1 MPSALLW
8 ASLAETLFWI
18 LQIRQG
24 CGPAG
29 FAFSREGSLREVASA
44 AVGLRP
50 KRSGNRC
57 FYGTRSPAG
66 SCRAATEGPFKS
78 AEAENTVK
86 RSSRRT
92 GVNLQYFRVEP
103 TSLGSERG
111 EQPLF
116 CNDDDRC
123 LRQKQGGVVGAVAS
137 RMQGPLKGRSIRWE
151 PQPVQGRGVS
161 RGREGGVETPLS
173 PSGPAERPRRRCR
186 LQKPS
191 GQPHAIALCMRN
203 ITKKH
208 PPCGCTAGA
217 LKGSA
222 GMLSGWCPCPQP
234 GRRRSSQ
241 RPPRPSPG
249 RGRSGAGPCWGCPGA
264 C

>member
-1 MPSALLW
+1 MPFHKKGRNGKRHL
-8 ASLAETLFWI
+8 
-18 LQIRQG
+18 
-24 CGPAG
+24 
-29 FAFSREGSLREVASA
+29 V
-44 AVGLRP
+44 AVGLQP
-50 KRSGNRC
+50 SRSGKMHFPAATPPVKKQLRND
-57 FYGTRSPAG
+57 RSRFGAANYKNNFSADIATATTAACGQRLPPAG
-66 SCRAATEGPFKS
+66 GRCRIATKEGM
-78 AEAENTVK
+78 
-86 RSSRRT
+86 
-92 GVNLQYFRVEP
+92 
-103 TSLGSERG
+103 
-111 EQPLF
+111 
-116 CNDDDRC
+116 
-123 LRQKQGGVVGAVAS
+123 QGGAVGAVAS

-191 GQPHAIALCMRN
+191 GLPHAIALCMRN

>member
-1 MPSALLW
+1 M
-8 ASLAETLFWI
+8 
-18 LQIRQG
+18 
-24 CGPAG
+24 
-29 FAFSREGSLREVASA
+29 
-44 AVGLRP
+44 
-50 KRSGNRC
+50 
-57 FYGTRSPAG
+57 
-66 SCRAATEGPFKS
+66 
-78 AEAENTVK
+78 
-86 RSSRRT
+86 
-92 GVNLQYFRVEP
+92 
-103 TSLGSERG
+103 GSERG
-111 EQPLF
+111 EQPLS

-191 GQPHAIALCMRN
+191 GLPHAIALCMRN

-217 LKGSA
+217 LKGFA

>member
-1 MPSALLW
+1 M
-8 ASLAETLFWI
+8 
-18 LQIRQG
+18 QIRQG

-44 AVGLRP
+44 AVGLWP
-50 KRSGNRC
+50 KRSKSNA
-57 FYGTRSPAG
+57 FYGNAPHRGAG
-66 SCRAATEGPFKS
+66 AQRLRGVPIGG
-78 AEAENTVK
+78 
-86 RSSRRT
+86 SRKYGEKIFT
-92 GVNLQYFRVEP
+92 PNGVNLQYFRLEP
-103 TSLGSERG
+103 TPLGSERG
-111 EQPLF
+111 EQPLS

-191 GQPHAIALCMRN
+191 GLPHAIALCMRN